1 MAQAKT
7 FASRMHAFGPA
18 KKVFF
23 QIWLSTRSSCTV
35 VWSLSPVSRRATY
48 ASQPPIIL
56 WHAYYVHQYTYAV
69 VVWMCD
75 LSRRVLSTFS
85 LFWFWW
91 DEAPPEQV
99 FLVSIDD
106 FAVHLHLQ
114 IVLFPLFSFVP
125 SNTAS
130 PSEQHC
136 QLASTLVHPSLRLRC
151 RRAWTLR
158 CVQVVE
164 VEKTLRRTRNT
175 ISDPTCPT
183 NYLAIWQDGICKS
196 QQTLFWSL
204 HGRKKWLML
213 WRASVSDGMI
223 SPRSGELFFWNIDRE
238 SMPPSEDS
246 KLLFRLQS
254 ESIIRSCSICFLINI
269 SYHNISNAT

>member
-1 MAQAKT
+1 MNVWFVQE
-7 FASRMHAFGPA
+7 SAFY
-18 KKVFF
+18 F
-23 QIWLSTRSSCTV
+23 
-35 VWSLSPVSRRATY
+35 
-48 ASQPPIIL
+48 
-56 WHAYYVHQYTYAV
+56 
-69 VVWMCD
+69 
-75 LSRRVLSTFS
+75 
-85 LFWFWW
+85 LFIWFWW

-223 SPRSGELFFWNIDRE
+223 SPRSRELFFWNIDRE
-238 SMPPSEDS
+238 SMPSSEDS